1 MPHLSILLLRHNG
14 TGITHFPL
22 RPVPLIAAVLL
33 ASALFLSL
41 GGMLIWQSV
50 QLHEQQQWNAQRQS
64 QQIHIHERMEIA
76 ASQAERVEVL
86 GNRVRELR
94 DQLATLETHSQK
106 KSATQQNLLYHIR
119 QIHSLACQQ
128 GSYQCRAVLLDTKA
142 LEADPLNWL
151 NMISKDFHHLTLSQR
166 ADLTVPVSSE
176 LVQEEIWDLK
186 QSLNAAEQEL
196 AEYAVLMQAREQE
209 VRQLAEKIQE
219 ITGIRLLAEIPAT
232 PVDNEG
238 GKGGPFLEESL
249 LPVEE
254 RQLSAEPLDPRVIL
268 EQELS
273 SYHSTHNSLQR
284 LYEQIR
290 GDEILWRSTP
300 TIAPVKDASVSS
312 HYGRRRDPFTNLPAF
327 HSGIDF
333 SGPAGTPIYAPADGI
348 VRKAGPA
355 TGYGL
360 LVELEH
366 GRGISTKNFKPTDY
380 VTRYG
385 HLSRLAVQ
393 TNRFIQ
399 RGELLGYTGNTGRS
413 TGSHLHYEIHVNKR
427 PINPWRNLSHFS
439 FSR

>member
-22 RPVPLIAAVLL
+22 RSVTLITAVLL

-41 GGMLIWQSV
+41 SGMLIWQSV

-86 GNRVRELR
+86 ENRVRELR

-151 NMISKDFHHLTLSQR
+151 NIISKDFHHLTLSQR

-209 VRQLAEKIQE
+209 VRQFAEKIQE
-219 ITGIRLLAEIPAT
+219 ITGIRLLAEVPAT

-273 SYHSTHNSLQR
+273 SYHSTHNYLQR

-413 TGSHLHYEIHVNKR
+413 TGSHLHYEIHANKQ

>member
-22 RPVPLIAAVLL
+22 RSVTLITAVLL

-86 GNRVRELR
+86 ENRVRELR

-219 ITGIRLLAEIPAT
+219 ITGIRLLAEVPAT

-413 TGSHLHYEIHVNKR
+413 TGSHLHYEIHANKR

>member
-76 ASQAERVEVL
+76 ASQAERAEVL
-86 GNRVRELR
+86 ENRVRELR

-219 ITGIRLLAEIPAT
+219 ITGIRLLTEVPAT

>member
-86 GNRVRELR
+86 ENRVRELR

-219 ITGIRLLAEIPAT
+219 ITGIRLLTEVPAT

>member
-219 ITGIRLLAEIPAT
+219 ITGIRLLTEIPAT

>member
-219 ITGIRLLAEIPAT
+219 ITGIRLLAEVPAT

-348 VRKAGPA
+348 VRKAGAA

>member
-86 GNRVRELR
+86 ENRVRELR

-219 ITGIRLLAEIPAT
+219 ITGIRLLTEVPVT

>member
-22 RPVPLIAAVLL
+22 RPAPLITAVLL
-33 ASALFLSL
+33 TLGMFLFL
-41 GGMLIWQSV
+41 GGMVIWQSV

-86 GNRVRELR
+86 ENRVQDLR

-106 KSATQQNLLYHIR
+106 KSATQQNLLYHIQ

-128 GSYQCRAVLLDTKA
+128 GSYQCRAVLLDTETLA
-142 LEADPLNWL
+142 ADPLNWL
-151 NMISKDFHHLTLSQR
+151 NMISKDFHHLTLSQK
-166 ADLTVPVSSE
+166 ADLTVPVNSE

-186 QSLNAAEQEL
+186 QNLNAAEQEL
-196 AEYAVLMQAREQE
+196 AEYAILMQAREQE
-209 VRQLAEKIQE
+209 VRKLTEKIQE
-219 ITGIRLLAEIPAT
+219 ITGIRLLAEVPAT
-232 PVDNEG
+232 PVENEG

-254 RQLSAEPLDPRVIL
+254 QQLGAEPPDPRVIL
-268 EQELS
+268 EQELN
-273 SYHSTHNSLQR
+273 SYHSTHHSLER
-284 LYEQIR
+284 LYKEIS
-290 GDEILWRSTP
+290 GNEILWRSTP
-300 TIAPVKDASVSS
+300 TIAPVEDPSVSS
-312 HYGRRRDPFTNLPAF
+312 HYGKRRDPFTNLPAF

-355 TGYGL
+355 AGYGL
-360 LVELEH
+360 LVELDH
-366 GRGISTKNFKPTDY
+366 GSGISIKNFKPTDY
-380 VTRYG
+380 TTRYG

-393 TNRFIQ
+393 ANQFIH

-413 TGSHLHYEIHVNKR
+413 TGSHLHYEIHTNKR
-427 PINPWRNLSHFS
+427 PTNPWRNLSHFS
-439 FSR
+439 ISR

>member
-22 RPVPLIAAVLL
+22 RPIPLIAAVLL

-219 ITGIRLLAEIPAT
+219 ITGIRLLTEVPAT

>member
-86 GNRVRELR
+86 ENRVRELR

-219 ITGIRLLAEIPAT
+219 ITGIRLLAEVPAT

-413 TGSHLHYEIHVNKR
+413 TGSHLHYEIHVDKR

>member
-22 RPVPLIAAVLL
+22 RSVTLITAVLL

-86 GNRVRELR
+86 ENRVRELR

-219 ITGIRLLAEIPAT
+219 ITGIRLLAEVPAT

-238 GKGGPFLEESL
+238 GKGGPFLQESL

-254 RQLSAEPLDPRVIL
+254 RQLSAEPVDPRVIL

-439 FSR
+439 FAR

>member
-86 GNRVRELR
+86 ENRVRELR

-413 TGSHLHYEIHVNKR
+413 TGSHLHYEIHVDKR

>member
-76 ASQAERVEVL
+76 ASQAERAEVL
-86 GNRVRELR
+86 ENRVRELR

-106 KSATQQNLLYHIR
+106 KSATQQNVLYHIR

-219 ITGIRLLAEIPAT
+219 ITGIRLLAEVPAT

>member
-86 GNRVRELR
+86 ENRVRELR

-219 ITGIRLLAEIPAT
+219 ITGIRLLAEVPAT

-413 TGSHLHYEIHVNKR
+413 TGSHLHYEIHVNNR

>member
-219 ITGIRLLAEIPAT
+219 ITGIRLLAEVPTT

>member
-86 GNRVRELR
+86 ENRVRELR

-219 ITGIRLLAEIPAT
+219 ITGIRLLAENPAT

>member
-22 RPVPLIAAVLL
+22 RPVSLITAVLL

-41 GGMLIWQSV
+41 SGMLIWQSV

-86 GNRVRELR
+86 ENRVRELR

-209 VRQLAEKIQE
+209 VRQFAEKIQE
-219 ITGIRLLAEIPAT
+219 ITGIRLLAEVPAT

-273 SYHSTHNSLQR
+273 SYHSTHNYLQR

-333 SGPAGTPIYAPADGI
+333 SGPAGTPIYAPADGV

-413 TGSHLHYEIHVNKR
+413 TGSHLHYEIHANKQ

>member
-86 GNRVRELR
+86 ENRVRELR

-219 ITGIRLLAEIPAT
+219 ITGIRLLAEVPAT

-427 PINPWRNLSHFS
+427 PINPWQNLSHFS

>member
-22 RPVPLIAAVLL
+22 RPVPLIAAALL

-86 GNRVRELR
+86 ENRVRELR

-219 ITGIRLLAEIPAT
+219 ITGIRLLAEVPAT

>member
-76 ASQAERVEVL
+76 ASQAERAEVL
-86 GNRVRELR
+86 ENRVRELR

-106 KSATQQNLLYHIR
+106 KSATQQNLLYHIQ

-219 ITGIRLLAEIPAT
+219 ITGIRLLTEVPAT

>member
-86 GNRVRELR
+86 ENRVRELR

-219 ITGIRLLAEIPAT
+219 ITGIRLLAEVPAT

-300 TIAPVKDASVSS
+300 TIAPVKNASVSS

>member
-22 RPVPLIAAVLL
+22 RSVTLITAVLL
-33 ASALFLSL
+33 ASVLFLSL

-50 QLHEQQQWNAQRQS
+50 KLHEQQQWNAQRQS

-86 GNRVRELR
+86 ENRVRELR

-219 ITGIRLLAEIPAT
+219 ITGIRLLAEVPAT

-439 FSR
+439 FAR

>member
-14 TGITHFPL
+14 SGITHFPL

-86 GNRVRELR
+86 ENRVRELR

-219 ITGIRLLAEIPAT
+219 ITGIRLLAEVPAT

>member
-86 GNRVRELR
+86 ENRVRELR

-219 ITGIRLLAEIPAT
+219 ITGIRLLAEVPAT

-333 SGPAGTPIYAPADGI
+333 SGPSGTPIYAPADGI

>member
-219 ITGIRLLAEIPAT
+219 ITGIRLLAEVPAT

-439 FSR
+439 FSH

>member
-22 RPVPLIAAVLL
+22 RSVTLITAVLL

-86 GNRVRELR
+86 ENRVRELR

-219 ITGIRLLAEIPAT
+219 ITGIRLLAEVPAT

-238 GKGGPFLEESL
+238 GKGGPFLQESL

-439 FSR
+439 FAR

>member
-22 RPVPLIAAVLL
+22 RSVTLITAVLL

-86 GNRVRELR
+86 ENRVRELR

-219 ITGIRLLAEIPAT
+219 ITGIRLLAEVPAT

-385 HLSRLAVQ
+385 HLSRLTVQ

>member
-22 RPVPLIAAVLL
+22 RSVTLITAVLL

-86 GNRVRELR
+86 ENRVRELR
-94 DQLATLETHSQK
+94 DQLATLETHSEK

-219 ITGIRLLAEIPAT
+219 ITGIRLLAEVPAT

-238 GKGGPFLEESL
+238 GKGGPFLQESL

-439 FSR
+439 FAR

>member
-86 GNRVRELR
+86 ENRVRELR

-219 ITGIRLLAEIPAT
+219 IAGIRLLAEVPAT

>member
-219 ITGIRLLAEIPAT
+219 ITGIRLLTEVPAT

>member
-22 RPVPLIAAVLL
+22 RSVTLITAVLL

-86 GNRVRELR
+86 ENRVRELR

-219 ITGIRLLAEIPAT
+219 ITGIRLLAEVPAT